1 MKLILVIR
9 IKTFRFMQL
18 LKRIPIIFDRSV
30 LCLLYWWLASQDLLP
45 VWLPVWPCAPF
56 PCKKKNSPKF
66 DEYLIIYY
74 SIYNKKKCHGQS
86 CVSFKRMEVK
96 LRHLTLWNL
105 SFVFILLR
113 MQDFLLRFLISFK
126 VCNLYKETCI

>member
-56 PCKKKNSPKF
+56 PCKKKIFQSLMNTLLF
-66 DEYLIIYY
+66 IIQF
-74 SIYNKKKCHGQS
+74 ITKKKCHGQS